1 MVGWTETYRAF
12 TGALHTWYR
21 SCSSLDSHE
30 VKCKAQFVLQNDP
43 VKTVCATMFIVSVI
57 QHIKIA
63 DLSQSGLSLSAD
75 GPGDDMMDIH
85 DVDHIP
91 DGTDLGDTPRLSRA
105 EERSLARDSTAGFAG
120 AYNSK

>member
-1 MVGWTETYRAF
+1 
-12 TGALHTWYR
+12 
-21 SCSSLDSHE
+21 
-30 VKCKAQFVLQNDP
+30 
-43 VKTVCATMFIVSVI
+43 MFIVSVI

-120 AYNSK
+120 TYNSKWSIPPTDAFEL